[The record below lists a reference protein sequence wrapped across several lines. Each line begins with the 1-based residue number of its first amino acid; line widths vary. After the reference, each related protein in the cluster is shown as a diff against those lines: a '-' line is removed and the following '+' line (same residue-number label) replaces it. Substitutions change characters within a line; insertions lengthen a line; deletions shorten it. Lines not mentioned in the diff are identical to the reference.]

1 MPQKIIKFTGIN
13 RNTNKFNG
21 VGECEELINLRPV
34 PSGGHRVI
42 KYKRVLEQQVQY
54 DQFFEHVWGEYYNQ
68 IVVMDGRVIWK
79 NTGTGRA
86 MTITDEFEGLAVS
99 ISFAGNVLMIYCE
112 EVTKQLVFKFEDG
125 EYVPFSVAIK
135 PITDVRVE
143 YNYLQT
149 GTATYVAGI
158 EANTETGH
166 EEALSRA
173 ASAFYSAN
181 PHGLCGAALI
191 GCEYELKDGNK
202 QWSTAFVVAN
212 VTEDENYKDPV
223 IGTFNNQDAISVFG
237 VRDVT
242 LHLTFANTD
251 ASEIRRINVYATRPV
266 FPYSIVRKGESL
278 STTYEIEKQSLEDMN
293 LAGQVMYFQGSISPD
308 EKTASLLLNF
318 GPDQA
323 GEAIMD
329 VNSGCVDRTG
339 DAISYNNRF
348 HFFKSKVNHIIQ
360 QPTTSSVPNTADASE
375 WVAYVK
381 VNDSWVLVNKRY
393 MFSEAIAQDFI
404 YPMSGIKQIMF
415 VKAYTSEANGAF
427 TVPYDEYF
435 TVDLKNSTAYNY
447 SYAFGVTP
455 TVVPVADDWYDEIVE
470 AGQTWSRAQANG
482 FTEKVNWKRESNAI
496 NVSAPYN
503 PFVFPVEYSY
513 GFGGEII
520 DIVTS
525 YLPVSAVQYGQYPIT
540 VFTTNGIYA
549 LEQGNG
555 SVLYGNIVPLQPY
568 VLDGP
573 ALATPAGTFFV
584 SSKNLYLL
592 AGREALCVSI
602 ALNGKRE
609 LNLRNLD
616 SYNALC
622 FDLAQMITKEDFED
636 YLASVTL
643 FYDTFQNELWV
654 CSRNMITPYSYVF
667 NLDTKMFYKSH
678 NKYTSQQIA
687 SRYAIEFNCLYGNSS
702 LVDVYDENDGANMP
716 ILLQSRPMPLEVFY
730 THIQRM
736 LMFADAELTYSNKL
750 CVSVF
755 GSDNLQD
762 WKCIISAQK
771 KDVILKQVRTNKA
784 AKSYRDYIILVSGS
798 IASDTDLSDII
809 ADYTVVQRRLG

>member
-1 MPQKIIKFTGIN
+1 MPQKVLQFTGIN
-13 RNTNKFNG
+13 RHTNKFNG
-21 VGECEELINLRPV
+21 AGECEELINLRPV
-34 PSGGHRVI
+34 PGGGHRVT
-42 KYKRVLEQQVQY
+42 KYKHPVEQDIQY
-54 DQFFEHVWGEYYNQ
+54 DQFFEHSWGEYYNQ
-68 IVVMDGRVIWK
+68 IVVMDGHVIWK
-79 NTGTGRA
+79 NTDTGNA
-86 MTITDEFEGLAVS
+86 KTITDEFSGLAVS
-99 ISFAGNVLMIYCE
+99 LSFAGNVLMVYCK

-125 EYVPFSVAIK
+125 EYVPYSVAIK

-149 GTATYVAGI
+149 GPATYVAGI

-278 STTYEIEKQSLEDMN
+278 STTYEIEKRSLEDMN
-293 LAGQVMYFQGSISPD
+293 LAGQPMYYQGNVTPD
-308 EKTASLLLNF
+308 GTIASLLLNF
-318 GPDQA
+318 GPSQA

-329 VNSGCVDRTG
+329 VNSGCVERTG
-339 DAISYNNRF
+339 NAVSYNNRF
-348 HFFKSKVNHIIQ
+348 HFFKSIVNHLLQI
-360 QPTTSSVPNTADASE
+360 PTSSAYPNASSGSY

-381 VNDSWVLVNKRY
+381 LNDSWILLNHRY
-393 MFSEAIAQDFI
+393 YLSESITQDFI
-404 YPMSGIKQIMF
+404 YPMLGVKEMIF
-415 VKAYTSEANGAF
+415 VKADWDDYNNF
-427 TVPYDEYF
+427 TVPYDECF
-435 TVDLKNSTAYNY
+435 TVNLKDSAAYNY

-455 TVVPVADDWYDEIVE
+455 TVVPVADNWYDGIVE
-470 AGQTWSRAQANG
+470 AEQIWSQASENG
-482 FTEKVNWKRESNAI
+482 FTEKVHWKSESNAI

-520 DIVTS
+520 DIVLS
-525 YLPVSAVQYGQYPIT
+525 YLPVSAVQYGQYPLT

-555 SVLYGNIVPLQPY
+555 AVLYGNIVPLQPY
-568 VLDGP
+568 ILDGP

-602 ALNGKRE
+602 PLNGKRE
-609 LNLRNLD
+609 LNLRDLD
-616 SYNALC
+616 SYKALC
-622 FDLAQMITKEDFED
+622 FDLAQSITGEEFES
-636 YLASVTL
+636 YLTEATL
-643 FYDTFQNELWV
+643 FYDTFQKELWI
-654 CSRNMITPYSYVF
+654 CSRRTDRQYSYVF
-667 NLDTKMFYKSH
+667 NLATKMFYKVS
-678 NKYTSQQIA
+678 TRLQSSQIA
-687 SRYAIEFNCLYGNSS
+687 SRYAIEFNYIYGTYS
-702 LVDVYDENDGANMP
+702 LVDIYDERDHVNQK
-716 ILLQSRPMPLEVFY
+716 ILLQSRPLPLEVFY

-736 LMFADAELTYSNKL
+736 MMFADAELTGDNKL

-771 KDVILKQVRTNKA
+771 KDVILKQIRTNKA
-784 AKSYRDYIILVSGS
+784 AKSYRDYIILISGS
-798 IASDTDLSDII
+798 VASGTDLSDLIV
-809 ADYTVVQRRLG
+809 DYTVVQRRLG

>member
-1 MPQKIIKFTGIN
+1 MPQKVLQFTGIN
-13 RNTNKFNG
+13 RHTNKFNG
-21 VGECEELINLRPV
+21 AGECEELINLRPV
-34 PSGGHRVI
+34 PGGGHRVT
-42 KYKRVLEQQVQY
+42 KYKHPVEQDIQY
-54 DQFFEHVWGEYYNQ
+54 DQFFEHSWGEYYNQ
-68 IVVMDGRVIWK
+68 IVVMDGHVIWK
-79 NTGTGRA
+79 NTDTGNA
-86 MTITDEFEGLAVS
+86 KTITDEFSGLAVS
-99 ISFAGNVLMIYCE
+99 LSFAGNVLMVYCK

-125 EYVPFSVAIK
+125 GYKESTVIIDPIKAIK
-135 PITDVRVE
+135 VNYGMTSRLQYLHSVTVE
-143 YNYLQT
+143 D
-149 GTATYVAGI
+149 
-158 EANTETGH
+158 NTEG
-166 EEALSRA
+166 AYNDAMIRA
-173 ASAFYSAN
+173 ASGYYGEFPY
-181 PHGLCGAALI
+181 GLCGAAII
-191 GCEYELKDGNK
+191 GCTYELDDGSEI
-202 QWSTAFVVAN
+202 WSTAFVLAN
-212 VTEDENYKDPV
+212 TTRGGIGAPV
-223 IGTFNNQDAISVFG
+223 IDQDKKKLSVPGYSKVSLSVTFEEITSSN
-237 VRDVT
+237 VRKV
-242 LHLTFANTD
+242 NIY
-251 ASEIRRINVYATRPV
+251 STRPV
-266 FPYSIVRKGESL
+266 YPYELHMNSL
-278 STTYEIEKQSLEDMN
+278 QEISSEEISLED
-293 LAGQVMYFQGSISPD
+293 AGLQGMQMYYQGSVKPAEGTVTIGL
-308 EKTASLLLNF
+308 KF
-318 GPDQA
+318 GTELSA
-323 GEAIMD
+323 GDLMD
-329 VNSGCVDRTG
+329 VDAGCIERVG
-339 DAISYNNRF
+339 QAISYNNRF
-348 HFFKSKVNHIIQ
+348 HFYKSEVDHIVQFPTLSNEYVENESDATYWIAYAKLNDRWILINKIYRFKEDEV
-360 QPTTSSVPNTADASE
+360 
-375 WVAYVK
+375 
-381 VNDSWVLVNKRY
+381 
-393 MFSEAIAQDFI
+393 QDII
-404 YPMSGIKQIMF
+404 YPMSGVKKLIF
-415 VKAYTSEANGAF
+415 VKADKSTSGQIVSGI
-427 TVPYDEYF
+427 TVPYEECF
-435 TVDLKNSTAYNY
+435 EVNLKDSTAYNY

-455 TVVPVADDWYDEIVE
+455 TIVIVADGWYDQIAEE
-470 AGQTWSRAQANG
+470 GQIWNHAQANG
-482 FTEKVNWKRESNAI
+482 FTEKVHWKSETNAI

-568 VLDGP
+568 ILDGP

-716 ILLQSRPMPLEVFY
+716 ILLQSRPLPLEVFY

-736 LMFADAELTYSNKL
+736 MMFADAELTGDNKL

-771 KDVILKQVRTNKA
+771 KDVILKQIRTNKA
-784 AKSYRDYIILVSGS
+784 AKSYRDYIILISGS
-798 IASDTDLSDII
+798 VASGTDLSDLIV
-809 ADYTVVQRRLG
+809 DYTVVQRRLG

>member
-1 MPQKIIKFTGIN
+1 MPQKVIKFTGIN

-21 VGECEELINLRPV
+21 AGECEELINLRPV

-42 KYKRVLEQQVQY
+42 KYKRVHEQQVQY

-79 NTGTGRA
+79 NTGTGSA
-86 MTITDEFEGLAVS
+86 MTITDDFQGMAVS
-99 ISFAGNVLMIYCE
+99 LSFAGNVLMIYCE
-112 EVTKQLVFKFEDG
+112 EVTKRLVFKFEDG
-125 EYVPFSVAIK
+125 QYKAYNISIK

-143 YNYLQT
+143 YNLSNTIYSS
-149 GTATYVAGI
+149 YIAGI
-158 EANTETGH
+158 ESNTETGH
-166 EEALSRA
+166 ADALYRA
-173 ASAFYSAN
+173 ASAFNTVN
-181 PHGLCGAALI
+181 PHGLCGAAVI
-191 GCEYELKDGNK
+191 GCEYELKDGNRM
-202 QWSTAFVVAN
+202 WSTAFIVAN
-212 VTEDENYKDPV
+212 VTEDEHYKDPK
-223 IGTFNNQDAISVFG
+223 IYTFQEKDAIYVYGASK
-237 VRDVT
+237 VT
-242 LHLTFANTD
+242 LHLTFANID
-251 ASEIRRINVYATRPV
+251 AGDVRKVNIYATRPV
-266 FPYSIVRKGESL
+266 FPYAIESEGESL
-278 STTYEIEKQSLEDMN
+278 SKTFEIAKQSLDDAN
-293 LAGQVMYFQGSISPD
+293 LAGQPMYYQGSVTPD
-308 EKTASLLLNF
+308 GIEASLLLNF

-381 VNDSWVLVNKRY
+381 VNDSWILVNKRY
-393 MFSEAIAQDFI
+393 MFSEDIAQDFI
-404 YPMSGIKQIMF
+404 YPMSGIKKIMF

-427 TVPYDEYF
+427 TVPYDECF

-455 TVVPVADDWYDEIVE
+455 TVVPVADDWYDEIAE
-470 AGQTWSRAQANG
+470 AGQTWRHAQANG

-525 YLPVSAVQYGQYPIT
+525 YLPVSTVQYGQYPIT

-568 VLDGP
+568 ILDGP

-622 FDLAQMITKEDFED
+622 FDLAQMITKEDFKD

-687 SRYAIEFNCLYGNSS
+687 SRYAIEFNCIYGNSS
-702 LVDVYDENDGANMP
+702 LVDVYDENYGANVP

-730 THIQRM
+730 THIQRL
-736 LMFADAELTYSNKL
+736 LMFADAELTGNQKL
-750 CVSVF
+750 CLSVF

-771 KDVILKQVRTNKA
+771 YDVTLKQIRTNKA
-784 AKSYRDYIILVSGS
+784 AKSYRDYIILISGTLDS
-798 IASDTDLSDII
+798 GTDISDII